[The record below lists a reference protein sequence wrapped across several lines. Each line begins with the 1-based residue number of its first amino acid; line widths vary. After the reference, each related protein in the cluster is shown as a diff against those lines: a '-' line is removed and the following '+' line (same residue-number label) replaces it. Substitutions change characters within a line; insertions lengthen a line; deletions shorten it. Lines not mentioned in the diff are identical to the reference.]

1 VTTESTAQSVFFPDL
16 ISKPVVAAFDQAHS
30 SSDGGALLLKAID
43 EKLGLSEQ
51 LAACLRDRRQAGK
64 VRHGLSELVEQRL
77 FAIALGYPDGNDCND
92 LADDPI
98 HKMLVGRSPVH
109 GDRLA
114 SQSTVSRFENAP
126 ETVELYRLVETIA
139 DAVLERHRR
148 RLGRRAKVVTLD
160 FDPTVD
166 PTHGQQAFS
175 FYHGHYRTHCFLPLV
190 GTIQFN
196 RESKQ
201 RILCSV
207 LRPGDARAALGLVP
221 LLERL
226 LPKVQSM
233 FPKARIRIRLDGGFG
248 TPEVLDFLDELAG
261 VEYVVGLA
269 NWAPLKTRAKKAQ
282 VEAKRAHRRTGRTTQ
297 VFGETAYQTKTTW
310 PRPRRVIFKA
320 EVVDYADREPRPN
333 LRFVVTNMKR
343 TPKGVYI
350 WYCKRGDPENRI
362 KELKEGLAMDRTSCS
377 SFFANQF
384 RVQLTVAAY
393 VLLQE
398 LAQQARH
405 TKYRDAQVTRLREK
419 LLKLPAWIEESVR
432 RVVVHLPAS
441 WPGERDWQ
449 RVAVAVGATPG

>member
-1 VTTESTAQSVFFPDL
+1 MVDSTAQTVFFPDL
-16 ISKPVVAAFDQAHS
+16 ISKPVVAAFDQEHS
-30 SSDGGALLLKAID
+30 SADGGALLLKAVD
-43 EKLGLSEQ
+43 EQLGLSEK
-51 LAACLRDRRQAGK
+51 LAECLRDGRQPGK
-64 VRHGLSELVEQRL
+64 VRHGLEEILQQRL
-77 FAIALGYPDGNDCND
+77 FAIALGYPDGNDAD
-92 LADDPI
+92 ELANDPI

-114 SQSTVSRFENAP
+114 SQSTVSRFENSP
-126 ETVELYRLVETIA
+126 GSVELYQLVETIA
-139 DAVLERHRR
+139 DAVLDRHRR

-207 LRPGDARAALGLVP
+207 LRPGDARAALGLVA

-226 LPKVQSM
+226 LPKVRSA

-269 NWAPLKTRAKKAQ
+269 NWAPLKKRAKKAMA
-282 VEAKRAHRRTGRTTQ
+282 EAKRAYKETGRTTQ
-297 VFGETAYQTKTTW
+297 IFGETAYQTKTSW
-310 PRPRRVIFKA
+310 PHPRRVIYKA
-320 EVVDYADREPRPN
+320 EVVDYPGRDPRRN

-343 TPKGVYI
+343 TPKGVYT
-350 WYCKRGDPENRI
+350 WYCQRGDAENRI
-362 KELKEGLAMDRTSCS
+362 KELKVGLAMDRTSCC
-377 SFFANQF
+377 SFLANQF

-405 TKYRDAQVTRLREK
+405 TKYRDAQVTRLRDK

-441 WPGERDWQ
+441 WIGESDWQ
-449 RVAVAVGATPG
+449 RVAVAVAATPG

>member
-1 VTTESTAQSVFFPDL
+1 MMTDSTAQTVLFPAL
-16 ISKPVVAAFDQAHS
+16 VSKPVVAAFDQEHS
-30 SSDGGALLLKAID
+30 SADGGALLLKAVD
-43 EKLGLSEQ
+43 ERLGLSERF
-51 LAACLRDRRQAGK
+51 ADCLRDGRQVGK
-64 VRHGLSELVEQRL
+64 IRHGSDELLAQRL
-77 FAIALGYPDGNDCND
+77 FAIALGYPDGNDANE

-98 HKMLVGRSPVH
+98 QKLLVGRSPVH

-126 ETVELYRLVETIA
+126 GAVAIYRLVETIA
-139 DAVLERHRR
+139 DVVLDRHRR
-148 RLGRRAKVVTLD
+148 RLGRRAQVVTLD

-175 FYHGHYRTHCFLPLV
+175 FYHGHYQTHCFLPLV

-207 LRPGDARAALGLVP
+207 LRPGDARAALGFVP

-226 LPKVQSM
+226 LPKIRSA

-269 NWAPLKTRAKKAQ
+269 NWAPLKKRANKAEA
-282 VEAKRAHRRTGRTTQ
+282 EAKRAHRRTGRTTQ
-297 VFGETAYQTKTTW
+297 VFGETVYQTKTSW
-310 PRPRRVIFKA
+310 PHPRRVVFKA
-320 EVVDYADREPRPN
+320 EMVDYPGREPQPN

-343 TPKGVYI
+343 TPKGVYS
-350 WYCKRGDPENRI
+350 WYCQRGDAENRI
-362 KELKEGLAMDRTSCS
+362 KELKEGLAMDRTSCC
-377 SFFANQF
+377 SFLANLF

-393 VLLQE
+393 VLFQE
-398 LAQQARH
+398 LAHQARR
-405 TKYRDAQVTRLREK
+405 TKYRNAQVTRLREK

-441 WPGERDWQ
+441 WIGETDWQ

>member
-1 VTTESTAQSVFFPDL
+1 MSDSSVHTVSFPDL
-16 ISKPVVAAFDQAHS
+16 VSKRIVCAFDQAHS
-30 SSDGGALLLKAID
+30 SADGGALLLKAVD
-43 EKLGLSEQ
+43 GQLGLSEK
-51 LAACLRDRRQAGK
+51 LAECLRDGRQAGK
-64 VRHGLSELVEQRL
+64 VRHGLSELVQQRL
-77 FAIALGYPDGNDCND
+77 FAIALGHPDGNDANE
-92 LADDPI
+92 LAEDPI
-98 HKMLVGRSPVH
+98 HKMLVGRSPVQ

-114 SQSTVSRFENAP
+114 SQSTVSRFENSP
-126 ETVELYRLVETIA
+126 GFVELYRLVETIA

-226 LPKVQSM
+226 LPKVRSA

-269 NWAPLKTRAKKAQ
+269 NWAPLKRRAKRAEA
-282 VEAKRAHRRTGRTTQ
+282 EAKRAHRRTGRTTQ
-297 VFGETAYQTKTTW
+297 IYGETDYQTKTTW
-310 PRPRRVIFKA
+310 PHPRRVVYKA
-320 EVVDYADREPRPN
+320 EMVDYPGRDPRPN

-343 TPKGVYI
+343 TPKGVYT
-350 WYCKRGDPENRI
+350 WYCQRGDAENRI
-362 KELKEGLAMDRTSCS
+362 RELKEGLAMDRTSCS
-377 SFFANQF
+377 SFRANQF

-393 VLLQE
+393 VLFQE
-398 LAQQARH
+398 LGYQARH

-419 LLKLPAWIEESVR
+419 LLKLPAWVEETVR

-441 WPGERDWQ
+441 WVGENEWQ
-449 RVAVAVGATPG
+449 RLSVAVGATPG

>member
-1 VTTESTAQSVFFPDL
+1 MMPDSTAQTVLFPDL
-16 ISKPVVAAFDQAHS
+16 ISKPVLAAFDQAHS
-30 SSDGGALLLKAID
+30 SSNGGALLLKAID
-43 EKLGLSEQ
+43 GKLGLSEQ
-51 LAACLRDRRQAGK
+51 LAECLRDGRQAGK
-64 VRHGLSELVEQRL
+64 VRHDLPELVQQRL
-77 FAIALGYPDGNDCND
+77 FGIALGHPDGNDCSE

-126 ETVELYRLVETIA
+126 GTVELYRLIETIA
-139 DAVLERHRR
+139 DAVLDRHRR

-226 LPKVQSM
+226 LPKVRSA

-248 TPEVLDFLDELAG
+248 TPEVLDFLDALAG

-269 NWAPLKTRAKKAQ
+269 NWAPLKKRAKKAQ
-282 VEAKRAHRRTGRTTQ
+282 AEAKRAHRRTGRTTQ
-297 VFGETAYQTKTTW
+297 VFGETEYQTKTTW
-310 PRPRRVIFKA
+310 PHPRRVIFKA
-320 EVVDYADREPRPN
+320 EVVDYPDRDPRPN

-343 TPKGVYI
+343 TPKGVYT
-350 WYCKRGDPENRI
+350 WYCQRGDSENRI
-362 KELKEGLAMDRTSCS
+362 KELKVGLAMDRTSCS
-377 SFFANQF
+377 SFLANQF

-398 LAQQARH
+398 LAHQARH

-419 LLKLPAWIEESVR
+419 LLKLPTWVEESVR

-441 WPGERDWQ
+441 WPGESDWL
-449 RVAVAVGATPG
+449 RVAMAVGATPG

>member
-1 VTTESTAQSVFFPDL
+1 MSDSSVHTVSFPDL
-16 ISKPVVAAFDQAHS
+16 VSKRVVCAFDQAHS
-30 SSDGGALLLKAID
+30 SADGGALLLKAVD
-43 EKLGLSEQ
+43 GQLGLSEK
-51 LAACLRDRRQAGK
+51 LAECLRDGRQAGK
-64 VRHGLSELVEQRL
+64 VRHGLSALVQQRL
-77 FAIALGYPDGNDCND
+77 FAIALGHPDGNDANE
-92 LADDPI
+92 LAEDPI
-98 HKMLVGRSPVH
+98 HKMLVGRSPVQ

-114 SQSTVSRFENAP
+114 SQSTVSRFENSP
-126 ETVELYRLVETIA
+126 GFVELYRLVETIA

-226 LPKVQSM
+226 LPKVRSA

-269 NWAPLKTRAKKAQ
+269 NWAPLKRRAKRAEA
-282 VEAKRAHRRTGRTTQ
+282 EAKRAHRRTGRTTQ
-297 VFGETAYQTKTTW
+297 IYGETDYQTKTTW
-310 PRPRRVIFKA
+310 PHPRRVVYKA
-320 EVVDYADREPRPN
+320 EMVDYPGRDPRPN

-343 TPKGVYI
+343 TPKGVYT
-350 WYCKRGDPENRI
+350 WYCQRGDAENRI

-377 SFFANQF
+377 SFRANQF

-393 VLLQE
+393 VLFQE
-398 LAQQARH
+398 LGYQARH

-419 LLKLPAWIEESVR
+419 LLKLPAWVEETVR

-441 WPGERDWQ
+441 WVGENEWQ
-449 RVAVAVGATPG
+449 RLSVAVGATPG